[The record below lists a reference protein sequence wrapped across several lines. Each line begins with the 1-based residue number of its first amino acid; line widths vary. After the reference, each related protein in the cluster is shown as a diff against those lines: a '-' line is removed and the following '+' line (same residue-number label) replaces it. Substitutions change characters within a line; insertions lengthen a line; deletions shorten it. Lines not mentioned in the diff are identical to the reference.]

1 MMGKEAFYNDLKSIY
16 EYISARNKRMGS
28 YYKAATAKESSREQQ
43 FLDAFLADVG
53 LEPDSEHR
61 MAAATRLADL
71 REDSLTQAIKAAGM
85 EEAAVE
91 KAKEL
96 GFAWVSD
103 FYMKEHEALLAFIEE
118 KELLT
123 SFYRKVLHGV
133 HETGR
138 AFSRMHLSWNAH
150 IINGV
155 NKELYEMLDGDE
167 EKIFSMLRSQELMD
181 RGHGGS
187 EADRSYSALVKAG
200 ESYEAKAY
208 VEAFPGEVKE
218 VVHAL
223 KKLCVELEAE
233 EDDVFGQKEA
243 YLGYLNAIIEAML
256 EKDRHNLVTR
266 WAEVD
271 RRWMK
276 VTTPIQIGHPLEYYE
291 DHYRKAVAMEWDVRM
306 VNPEYGE
313 SSGVS
318 TKIARMF
325 ETLFDQVPGAPEAVR
340 PRVLNNIGRVQLY
353 IGQPMFFYASEFCG
367 LFSAQVVP
375 NDEIVTKESGKKIFA
390 FSDRVLDSVRNRP
403 KMKIDREVF
412 PFPFLEKEHALI
424 HEKSDVWHK
433 VYEITTIGHE
443 YGHVLWLDNDTES
456 VMNAGGN
463 YKNIEEFKATAGGLV
478 SFFMDDEEEPVYWED
493 VLVDTVKRAVKL
505 IAWMEV
511 AEVLPYYCEGLIH
524 LSGMFETGVLGF
536 RDGSLQVDISKE
548 KYEKLKAWY
557 LKTYAELGA
566 HYLKKADAS
575 QFLFRYAK
583 KEAGR
588 FKPVD
593 PEIAAFVAY
602 YYDLYQKI
610 GRVVD
615 EQ

>member
-1 MMGKEAFYNDLKSIY
+1 MGKEQFYDDLKKIY
-16 EYISARNKRMGS
+16 DYISARNKRMGG
-28 YYKAATAKESSREQQ
+28 YYKAATAKEVSGEQQ
-43 FLDAFLADVG
+43 FLDDFLNKIS
-53 LEPDSEHR
+53 LEANSEHR
-61 MAAATRLADL
+61 MAAVTRLADL
-71 REDSLTQAIKAAGM
+71 REDSLTQAIKAVGLD
-85 EEAAVE
+85 EGVVE

-103 FYMKEHEALLAFIEE
+103 FYMKEHEALLAFIEKE
-118 KELLT
+118 KLLT
-123 SFYRKVLHGV
+123 PFYRKVLQGV
-133 HETGR
+133 HKTGK

-181 RGHGGS
+181 RGHGGG

-200 ESYEAKAY
+200 ETYEAKAY
-208 VEAFPGEVKE
+208 VEVFPEEVKE

-223 KKLCVELEAE
+223 KALCVELEGE
-233 EDDVFGQKEA
+233 TDEVFGQKEA
-243 YLGYLNAIIEAML
+243 YLGYLNAIIEAMS

-271 RRWMK
+271 RCWMK

-313 SSGVS
+313 SSTVS

-325 ETLFDQVPGAPEAVR
+325 ETLFDRVPGAPEAVK

-353 IGQPMFFYASEFCG
+353 IGQPMFFYGSEFCG

-375 NDEIVTKESGKKIFA
+375 NDEIVTKEAGKKIFA

-412 PFPFLEKEHALI
+412 PAEFLAKEHALVY
-424 HEKSDVWHK
+424 EKSDVWHK

-478 SFFMDDEEEPVYWED
+478 SFFMDDEEEALYWED

-505 IAWMEV
+505 VAWMEV

-524 LSGMFETGVLGF
+524 LSGMFTSGVLAFENGK
-536 RDGSLQVDISKE
+536 LKVDISRQA
-548 KYEKLKAWY
+548 YDRLKAWY
-557 LKTYAELGA
+557 LETYSELGA

-575 QFLFRYAK
+575 AFLFRYAK
-583 KEAGR
+583 KEGGKFR
-588 FKPVD
+588 PVD
-593 PEIAAFVAY
+593 SQIAAFTAY

-615 EQ
+615 DA